1 MNKNIYYLVKKLS
14 IGNVYLYADDNSLL
28 ALDFSHNP
36 KYKQAIESKKHDILN
51 QAFHELEEYLN
62 GKRKKFDVKLNPI
75 GTEFQQLAWKTL
87 TKIPWGK
94 VMSYGDQS
102 RKMNRPNAQRATG
115 SANGKNPL
123 PIIIPCH
130 RIITADQKL
139 GGYSGDIKLKI
150 KLLEIEGHQ
159 IIDGRVVN

>member
-1 MNKNIYYLVKKLS
+1 MNKNVYYQIKKLT
-14 IGNVYLYADDNSLL
+14 IGNVYLYADDSSLI
-28 ALDFSHNP
+28 ALDFAINP
-36 KYKQAIESKKHDILN
+36 KYKNAIQSNKHPILN
-51 QAFHELEEYLN
+51 QAFLELEEYLK
-62 GKRKKFDVKLNPI
+62 GERYKFEVKLNPS

-87 TKIPWGK
+87 AKIPWGK

-102 RKMNRPNAQRATG
+102 KKMNRPNAQRATG

-130 RIITADQKL
+130 RIITADNKL

-159 IIDGRVVN
+159 VIDGRVIK

>member
-1 MNKNIYYLVKKLS
+1 MNKNIYYKSQKLS
-14 IGNVYLYADDNSLL
+14 VGSIYLYANDDGLI
-28 ALDFSHNP
+28 ALDFAPNP
-36 KYKQAIESKKHDILN
+36 KYKHATLSKKHPILN
-51 QAFHELEEYLN
+51 QAFTELEEYLK

-87 TKIPWGK
+87 SKIPWGK
-94 VMSYGDQS
+94 VMSYGEQS
-102 RKMNRPNAQRATG
+102 KKMNRPNAQRATG

-139 GGYSGDIKLKI
+139 GGYSGDIKLKA

-159 IIDGRVVN
+159 LIDGRVV